1 MKQCF
6 VEKLFASRIAR
17 LDIMKTTPILALA
30 LAGALLS
37 GCQTGLEKTTPVMAR
52 ADYAAR
58 EPIAESLFPS
68 DQAILG
74 DEAVAKILS
83 SKLELPG
90 KAKLALMKFPDTDES
105 GYGRYRWRE
114 EQYLKLQQEH
124 VDRKGG

>member
-1 MKQCF
+1 MAKKHQPFQTKCGDWHAHRR
-6 VEKLFASRIAR
+6 V
-17 LDIMKTTPILALA
+17 P
-30 LAGALLS
+30 LS
-37 GCQTGLEKTTPVMAR
+37 LRPDQTG
-52 ADYAAR
+52 
-58 EPIAESLFPS
+58 F
-68 DQAILG
+68 G

-114 EQYLKLQQEH
+114 EQCLKLQQEH